1 MTNGLGWAGGNL
13 WIVEESRFCL
23 TRIAEYS
30 PRLSGEV
37 GKDWSQLKRFYPGQ
51 GLPGQ
56 VWSSGKVQWITDLTL
71 TDIYPRAGEA
81 AQVGLHT
88 VCGSPFLL
96 DGKVSGV
103 FECFHQDVL
112 EPDKDMLETL
122 VVVGAMLGQLLQ
134 RRRDEVALRKANTRL
149 RQAYEREREIALR
162 FQKSLWPSTESRLSG
177 YDAAFSYR
185 PAFKDA
191 DVGGDFFNL
200 FDIDSEKVGLV
211 IGDVGGKGL
220 EAAVTAA
227 WVQHALVALALRAEA
242 NPGLVLD
249 DLQRL
254 LGSLQVE
261 CLVTIFFALLEKK
274 SGRMVY
280 SCAGHEPALIWS
292 GESSSCRQLEYGQ
305 PALVGFPVDPY
316 RCYETKLDRGEIL
329 FLYTDGLSE
338 SGTSVSQMLGQDGI
352 ADLLAYCRGK
362 KPSEILKFFCQAA
375 AGISHGHLKDDI
387 AMVALQRH
395 ADDRDVGEKP
405 VELCDCEIDDRD

>member
-1 MTNGLGWAGGNL
+1 
-13 WIVEESRFCL
+13 
-23 TRIAEYS
+23 
-30 PRLSGEV
+30 
-37 GKDWSQLKRFYPGQ
+37 
-51 GLPGQ
+51 
-56 VWSSGKVQWITDLTL
+56 
-71 TDIYPRAGEA
+71 
-81 AQVGLHT
+81 
-88 VCGSPFLL
+88 
-96 DGKVSGV
+96 
-103 FECFHQDVL
+103 
-112 EPDKDMLETL
+112 
-122 VVVGAMLGQLLQ
+122 
-134 RRRDEVALRKANTRL
+134 EVALRKANTRL

-162 FQKSLWPSTESRLSG
+162 FQKSLWPSTERRLSG

-185 PAFKDA
+185 PAFEDA

-200 FDIDSEKVGLV
+200 FDIDSERVGLV

-316 RCYETKLDRGEIL
+316 RCYETTLDRG
-329 FLYTDGLSE
+329 
-338 SGTSVSQMLGQDGI
+338 
-352 ADLLAYCRGK
+352 
-362 KPSEILKFFCQAA
+362 
-375 AGISHGHLKDDI
+375 
-387 AMVALQRH
+387 
-395 ADDRDVGEKP
+395 
-405 VELCDCEIDDRD
+405 